1 MAGLEVKEVKEP
13 ISLLKV
19 NTRAKAATTV
29 SSYLLDVPYRAI
41 HFYGVAQPITAGP
54 AVNSTTPPIT
64 PSKEAARAA
73 TEVLNVSPFVDA
85 QVNPPPAPD

>member
-29 SSYLLDVPYRAI
+29 SPYLLDDPCRLI
-41 HFYGVAQPITAGP
+41 HFYGLA
-54 AVNSTTPPIT
+54 
-64 PSKEAARAA
+64 
-73 TEVLNVSPFVDA
+73 
-85 QVNPPPAPD
+85 